1 LDRLIKNKVIY
12 FRMDVD
18 LSKATNHIIYVMGVE
33 LETGIK
39 KEKIYNEITSKFS
52 NIWGVI
58 GPV

>member
-1 LDRLIKNKVIY
+1 
-12 FRMDVD
+12 MDVD